1 MDGASTGYNRGG
13 KKHKIKQAKT
23 RPNKKNKANDSMADK
38 APAVVHSSALGP
50 QDIGSRISG
59 VRPVLCGSLMTTADT
74 EQATSRI
81 PASTGCGQA
90 ASIHGPFDKAN
101 LSIHLLINLAPRY
114 SPILAKD

>member
-74 EQATSRI
+74 E
-81 PASTGCGQA
+81 
-90 ASIHGPFDKAN
+90 
-101 LSIHLLINLAPRY
+101 
-114 SPILAKD
+114 